1 MPPTIEFNY
10 PLCAAPLPSLPKS
23 KHLPSFDALPS
34 LESKLGV
41 RGIRMA
47 GALIIVLREVFEASL
62 IVGIVLAA
70 TKTLP
75 RRGRYV
81 TGGVLAGVLG
91 AALVAAFAGA
101 LSNTLAGA
109 GQEIFNAAILGIAVI
124 MLGWHNIFMA
134 RHGGEI
140 GEDMRQLGR
149 EVLRGSRSLMALA
162 IVVAVAVLREG
173 SEVVLFLYGVVLSSG
188 ESGLSLVLGGVLGLL
203 LGAGVGAITY
213 KGLAIIPPRHLF
225 KVTSVLIAFMA
236 AGMAAQSVAFLEQA
250 DIATAL
256 GEAVW
261 NTSSVLADTSI
272 AGRVLHTLLGYTE
285 KPTELQL
292 LVYLATLGTIFGVM
306 KLFAPRARQ
315 SRKLATN

>member
-1 MPPTIEFNY
+1 
-10 PLCAAPLPSLPKS
+10 
-23 KHLPSFDALPS
+23 
-34 LESKLGV
+34 
-41 RGIRMA
+41 MA
-47 GALIIVLREVFEASL
+47 GALLIVLREVFEAGL

-70 TKTLP
+70 TRTLP

-101 LSNTLAGA
+101 LSNALAGA
-109 GQEIFNAAILGIAVI
+109 GQEVFNAAILGIAVI

-149 EVLRGSRSLMALA
+149 EVLGGSRSLMALA

-188 ESGLSLVLGGVLGLL
+188 ESRLSLVLGGVLGLL
-203 LGAGVGAITY
+203 LGAGISALTY
-213 KGLAIIPPRHLF
+213 RGLAVIPPRYLF
-225 KVTSVLIAFMA
+225 KVTSVMIAFMA

-250 DIATAL
+250 DIVTAL

-261 NTSSVLADTSI
+261 NTSLVLADTSI

-285 KPTELQL
+285 KPTELEL
-292 LVYLATLGTIFGVM
+292 VVYLATLGTIFGVM
-306 KLFAPRARQ
+306 KLFAPPARQ
-315 SRKLATN
+315 NRKLATN